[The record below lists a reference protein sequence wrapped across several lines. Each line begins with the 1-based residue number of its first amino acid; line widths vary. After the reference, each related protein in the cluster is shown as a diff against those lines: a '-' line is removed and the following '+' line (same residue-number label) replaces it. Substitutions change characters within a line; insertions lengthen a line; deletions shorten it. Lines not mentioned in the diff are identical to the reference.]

1 MQRHIIT
8 TSATIGPQKPMAV
21 AATDINEAVATT
33 SFNQDAGHY
42 YDIILVG
49 KTGQGKSSIGN
60 KLLKCTEYRLQGEDH
75 VEGSRFTV
83 FSQREDDDNRFMKF
97 KTSDDVTND
106 KEMFSVTDR
115 CQLVGNES
123 TKVRVMDTPGFAG
136 AEALQHHANVFDA
149 NLQTFRWIVREQSI
163 NKMTVQRVLYF
174 LPSRG
179 VLRKADG
186 VLQEELK
193 VMYHFFGAPV
203 FDYMVLI
210 ATQDREYQ
218 KHEFTKENCYDTRRV
233 VSTAISQA
241 TSVCNAN
248 PPVVYVGI
256 EEESGTILDK
266 IKSAPVLAGSDGDG
280 FKPVF
285 RQDVCA
291 RCSCRLCMTEERAAF
306 GVVRDDDKIED
317 YEKSKCH
324 PRFVP
329 KYSKTTKALGGIVH
343 FFTFGIPYLYGVV
356 KDRNTWPGFTNSD
369 EICPSCKM
377 PPGSEPCCSVQTKYK
392 GIRVTHSNELDY

>member
-1 MQRHIIT
+1 
-8 TSATIGPQKPMAV
+8 MAV
-21 AATDINEAVATT
+21 AATDINEAIAVT

-60 KLLKCTEYRLQGEDH
+60 KLLKCTECSDDNNRLQGEDH
-75 VEGSRFTV
+75 VPDVEGSRFTV
-83 FSQREDDDNRFMKF
+83 FSQGENVDNRFMRF
-97 KTSDDVTND
+97 ETADDVPND

-136 AEALQHHANVFDA
+136 AEALQRHANVQSTELYD
-149 NLQTFRWIVREQSI
+149 FRWIVREQSI
-163 NKMTVQRVLYF
+163 NEMTVQRVLYF

-218 KHEFTKENCYDTRRV
+218 LKPQVHQRALLRHK
-233 VSTAISQA
+233 
-241 TSVCNAN
+241 
-248 PPVVYVGI
+248 
-256 EEESGTILDK
+256 
-266 IKSAPVLAGSDGDG
+266 KSS
-280 FKPVF
+280 
-285 RQDVCA
+285 
-291 RCSCRLCMTEERAAF
+291 
-306 GVVRDDDKIED
+306 
-317 YEKSKCH
+317 
-324 PRFVP
+324 
-329 KYSKTTKALGGIVH
+329 
-343 FFTFGIPYLYGVV
+343 
-356 KDRNTWPGFTNSD
+356 
-369 EICPSCKM
+369 
-377 PPGSEPCCSVQTKYK
+377 
-392 GIRVTHSNELDY
+392 